1 MWLLY
6 YTSTSPPC
14 LGPVHHCDTPVD
26 SHVDSNARQ
35 TETLTELKGELEAAR
50 RGEVEAK
57 SLLSTTIEELKQFKG
72 KGDEIDAEWQAKFLV
87 TKDKLSLADSELLS
101 LQSKYQ
107 KLLEECARTEE
118 TRLALEQSVKGE
130 TALLNDKLGKCV
142 TAWFVCMY
150 VSFMLDHVHTCDM
163 HVCIR
168 MYVC

>member
-1 MWLLY
+1 M
-6 YTSTSPPC
+6 
-14 LGPVHHCDTPVD
+14 
-26 SHVDSNARQ
+26 DSNARQ

-87 TKDKLSLADSELLS
+87 TKDKLLLADSELLS

-130 TALLNDKLGKCV
+130 TALLNDKLGKFV
-142 TAWFVCMY
+142 TAWFV
-150 VSFMLDHVHTCDM
+150 
-163 HVCIR
+163 R
-168 MYVC
+168 MYVCIFYA

>member
-1 MWLLY
+1 M
-6 YTSTSPPC
+6 
-14 LGPVHHCDTPVD
+14 
-26 SHVDSNARQ
+26 DSNARQ

-72 KGDEIDAEWQAKFLV
+72 KADEIDAEWQAKFLV

-118 TRLALEQSVKGE
+118 TRLVLAQSVKGE
-130 TALLNDKLGKCV
+130 IALLNEKLGTHV
-142 TAWFVCMY
+142 TCMY
-150 VSFMLDHVHTCDM
+150 VY
-163 HVCIR
+163 VCTYVS
-168 MYVC
+168 MYVCLYCMCVCICMLCTFSVCACVCVCVCMRVCVCVCDCACVFM